1 LGEQRWIYQMK
12 VIAISIGV
20 SLFCGPAV
28 AQQVDPAAATAVQSR
43 KAYDDC
49 VYQSVAAQLRKMA
62 ADARQNADFSFLG
75 EQSFLACAAEERV
88 LGMNMIADDFSPSMV
103 QATLLGIRAQI
114 KRTIRQIVADP
125 GKYAK

>member
-1 LGEQRWIYQMK
+1 
-12 VIAISIGV
+12 
-20 SLFCGPAV
+20 
-28 AQQVDPAAATAVQSR
+28 
-43 KAYDDC
+43 
-49 VYQSVAAQLRKMA
+49 
-62 ADARQNADFSFLG
+62 
-75 EQSFLACAAEERV
+75 